1 MSGHYERSAALP
13 QGLHLL
19 APLAPQSGC
28 VIDETVDEG
37 LEVLNFESDAA
48 PNVDRWEGASADEL
62 VDRGAC
68 DAEHM
73 GGLVGGDQEGPRV
86 ARCPPL
92 NGADDGLIGRT
103 NGSFRLRSTGW
114 VSRRRRAPE

>member
-1 MSGHYERSAALP
+1 MYPNGYVLEMTPAGWREANEAERVSGHYERSAALP

-48 PNVDRWEGASADEL
+48 PEVDRW
-62 VDRGAC
+62 
-68 DAEHM
+68 
-73 GGLVGGDQEGPRV
+73 
-86 ARCPPL
+86 
-92 NGADDGLIGRT
+92 
-103 NGSFRLRSTGW
+103 
-114 VSRRRRAPE
+114 

>member
-1 MSGHYERSAALP
+1 MYPNGYVLEMTPPGWRAASEARRKRVSGHYERSAALP

-48 PNVDRWEGASADEL
+48 PEVDRW
-62 VDRGAC
+62 
-68 DAEHM
+68 
-73 GGLVGGDQEGPRV
+73 
-86 ARCPPL
+86 
-92 NGADDGLIGRT
+92 
-103 NGSFRLRSTGW
+103 
-114 VSRRRRAPE
+114 